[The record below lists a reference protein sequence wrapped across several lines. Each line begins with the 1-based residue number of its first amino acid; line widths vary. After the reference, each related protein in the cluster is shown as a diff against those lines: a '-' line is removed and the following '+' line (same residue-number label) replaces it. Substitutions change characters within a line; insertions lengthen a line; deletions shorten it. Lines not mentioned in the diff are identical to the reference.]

1 MRKVVISIST
11 CIVVSAVLLILSGC
25 SQWQVTDPTSPYFMP
40 LPGSKVI
47 VHQRLE
53 VPPGRTRV
61 FFQYGKLIPHRSVFQ
76 YDINCELEISK
87 LADTVRYIEPG
98 TYTVTRTRRQFES
111 IIQNQVH
118 EEPVLLAAL
127 DIHIADIRASVGDS
141 GGPSMQ
147 FEIIRLRVQGE
158 ENTLLRELA
167 CRGALADPADMQM
180 PTIAEMRQALGKYVS
195 IETPQEEESRPN

>member
-1 MRKVVISIST
+1 MKIDVKLLANYIG
-11 CIVVSAVLLILSGC
+11 VSAVLLIASAC
-25 SQWQVTDPTSPYFMP
+25 SQWQVTDPSSPYFMP

-61 FFQYGKLIPHRSVFQ
+61 FFQYGKLIPHRSIFQ

-98 TYTVTRTRRQFES
+98 TYTVTRTRRQYES
-111 IIQNQVH
+111 IIQNQIR
-118 EEPVLLAAL
+118 EKPVLLAAL
-127 DIHIADIRASVGDS
+127 NMQIADIRASVGDS
-141 GGPSMQ
+141 SGPSMQ
-147 FEIIRLRVQGE
+147 FEIIRLRLQGE
-158 ENTLLRELA
+158 ENTLLRELS

-180 PTIAEMRQALGKYVS
+180 PTIAEMRQALGEYVS
-195 IETPQEEESRPN
+195 IETPQEQNQ